1 MIRCSAA
8 TSYEC
13 GSNICCEYCEK
24 RSGCDS
30 ACFGSASEC
39 DYAFDD
45 ENALAVFEQKELDT
59 IQAMTKM
66 LQQKKELEE
75 QEKAVR
81 KQLVEAMGAYG
92 IKSFDNDLL
101 KITYVAPTTRTSID
115 SKALKKDLPD
125 IAAKYSKTSN
135 VSASVKIT
143 LKEGK

>member
-1 MIRCSAA
+1 MIRCIAA
-8 TSYEC
+8 SSYEC
-13 GSNICCEYCEK
+13 GSNVCCEYCEK
-24 RSGCDS
+24 LSSCNL
-30 ACFGSASEC
+30 ACQGSADGC

-59 IQAMTKM
+59 IQAMAKM

-81 KQLVEAMGAYG
+81 KQLVDAMDAYG
-92 IKSFDNDLL
+92 IKSFENNLL

-115 SKALKKDLPD
+115 SKALKKEMPD
-125 IAAKYSKTSN
+125 IAEKYSKTSN

-143 LKEGK
+143 LKG